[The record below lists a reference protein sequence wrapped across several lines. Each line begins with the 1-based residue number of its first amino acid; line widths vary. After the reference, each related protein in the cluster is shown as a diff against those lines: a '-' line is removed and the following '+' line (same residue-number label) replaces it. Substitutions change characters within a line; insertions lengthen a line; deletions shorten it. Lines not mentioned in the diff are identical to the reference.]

1 MLWTLLVRAK
11 HKNNDS
17 RSKLNILHTHFITLK
32 LYLSGESCLRAEAS
46 LFFAAYITFTPLQR
60 HSLLLFHLL
69 ILSRTVPVN

>member
-46 LFFAAYITFTPLQR
+46 LHTFAATQPFTVSFAHFVKDGPC
-60 HSLLLFHLL
+60 
-69 ILSRTVPVN
+69 